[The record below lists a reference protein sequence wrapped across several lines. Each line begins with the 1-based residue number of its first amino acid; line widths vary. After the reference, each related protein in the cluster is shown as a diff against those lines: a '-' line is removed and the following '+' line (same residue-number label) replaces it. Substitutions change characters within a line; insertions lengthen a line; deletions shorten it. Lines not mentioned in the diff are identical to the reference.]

1 MTDSTSDRRKH
12 CRLPK
17 PFPVEASEIRFPPS
31 SQGRFETQCCDIS
44 AGGLSVHSPRK
55 FEPGAKLQVRV
66 HIPTL
71 NKYSP
76 GFFKVYENDAD
87 QYLQAIAEVI
97 RVEYSAGGY
106 LLGLKYVDVD
116 EDAAR
121 AVANLVNKA
130 VLR

>member
-1 MTDSTSDRRKH
+1 MTDTNSERRRH
-12 CRLPK
+12 SRLPK

-31 SQGRFETQCCDIS
+31 SQARFETQCQDIS
-44 AGGLSVHSPRK
+44 GGGLSVLSPRK
-55 FEPGAKLQVRV
+55 FDLGAKLQVRV

-87 QYLQAIAEVI
+87 QYLQAIAEVT
-97 RVEYSAGGY
+97 RVELSSGGY

-121 AVANLVNKA
+121 AVANMVNKA
-130 VLR
+130 VSR